1 MPDYAP
7 GLVDGWWNGG
17 CCFQKG
23 HISFSASLVAA
34 AEATL
39 ALSELEAGQ
48 MQPAHCGCHSQKHT
62 SRNSKSS
69 IRKALSQLGAPPHAA
84 YVRLFCNTP

>member
-48 MQPAHCGCHSQKHT
+48 MQPTQPLIVVATVRNIQSPAFGKRCH
-62 SRNSKSS
+62 N
-69 IRKALSQLGAPPHAA
+69 LGP
-84 YVRLFCNTP
+84 LLMLLT

>member
-62 SRNSKSS
+62 SRNSAGSS
-69 IRKALSQLGAPPHAA
+69 EFGKRSHNLGP
-84 YVRLFCNTP
+84 LLMLLT

>member
-48 MQPAHCGCHSQKHT
+48 MLNLSLWLPQSETYQQEFKVQHSESAVT
-62 SRNSKSS
+62 TWGPSS
-69 IRKALSQLGAPPHAA
+69 CCLRETFL
-84 YVRLFCNTP
+84 

>member
-48 MQPAHCGCHSQKHT
+48 MQLLIVVATVRNIPAG
-62 SRNSKSS
+62 
-69 IRKALSQLGAPPHAA
+69 IRSPAFGKRFHNLGP
-84 YVRLFCNTP
+84 LLMLLT